1 ERFPQFIRDGQI
13 KDLEFELVRKD
24 GSTFPILLSATAVT
38 DRQGRFI
45 SSRSTLIDMTERKRA
60 EEALRRSHQSL
71 EALVA
76 ERTTALLA
84 ANQRL
89 EQELAQSQQI
99 QQALAASESRFREL
113 VESLP
118 LPI

>member
-1 ERFPQFIRDGQI
+1 
-13 KDLEFELVRKD
+13 L
-24 GSTFPILLSATAVT
+24 
-38 DRQGRFI
+38 RQ
-45 SSRSTLIDMTERKRA
+45 
-60 EEALRRSHQSL
+60 SHQSL

-118 LPI
+118 LPIWTCLPDGTCDYLSPAMGDVYGTVPQRSHSAPDVSSTSTPKTARKLPSNGTMP